1 MANLGPVWIGLNLII
16 KMAFKT
22 KIFLKSGS
30 KMLRTIVEV
39 QILMLYHGVGLLRK
53 MVLVWTLDIAMCL
66 LAEVFFNLSSSS
78 IDFKQ

>member
-1 MANLGPVWIGLNLII
+1 MNLII

-39 QILMLYHGVGLLRK
+39 QIRILDRGVLFMRK
-53 MVLVWTLDIAMCL
+53 MKMKLKFIQKNIAMCL
-66 LAEVFFNLSSSS
+66 LAEVFFNLLSIS
-78 IDFKQ
+78 IDLKH